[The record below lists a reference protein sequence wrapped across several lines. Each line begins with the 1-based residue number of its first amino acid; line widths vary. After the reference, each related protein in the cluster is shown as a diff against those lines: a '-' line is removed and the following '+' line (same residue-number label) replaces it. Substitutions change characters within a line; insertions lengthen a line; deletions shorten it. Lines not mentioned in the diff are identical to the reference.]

1 MSEAPLTEPSPAP
14 LGDGADRAAPSRVSV
29 IIPARDAA
37 QTIGAALEGLHEQEG
52 PFELLVVDDGS
63 RDATAQIV
71 TSAAG
76 ARLIRAPSRGVAK
89 ARNAGAAAA
98 GGDILVFL
106 DADCRPVAG
115 WLAAGVRALET
126 ADFVQGRTLP
136 DPESPRGPFDR
147 TLSVTRASGLYES
160 ANLFV
165 TRSLFERLGGF
176 ESWLGPK
183 DGKELGEDVW
193 FGWRARREG
202 ARMEFCEAAL
212 AYHAVFPR
220 RPGGYVSE
228 RARLRFFPAM
238 ARRMPELRDELFYRR
253 WFLSRRSAAFD
264 AAVTGTALAWRTQSP
279 WPLAAALPYMRL
291 AVSEARLW
299 GRRRLPIVLLASLA
313 ADGVGLASL
322 AFGSLKSRSPLL

>member
-1 MSEAPLTEPSPAP
+1 
-14 LGDGADRAAPSRVSV
+14 V

-37 QTIGAALEGLHEQEG
+37 PTIGAALEGLHEQEH

-63 RDATAQIV
+63 RDDTAQIA
-71 TSAAG
+71 TAGG
-76 ARLIRAPSRGVAK
+76 ARLIRAPGRGVAQ

-115 WLAAGVRALET
+115 WLAAGVRALQT

-136 DPESPRGPFDR
+136 DPRSPRGPFDR

-165 TRSLFERLGGF
+165 ARSLFERLGGF

-193 FGWRARREG
+193 FGWRARRAG
-202 ARMEFCEAAL
+202 ARMEFCDAAL

-238 ARRMPELRDELFYRR
+238 ARRMPELRDALFYQR
-253 WFLSRRSAAFD
+253 WFLTRRTAAFD
-264 AAVTGTALAWRTQSP
+264 AAVTGTALAWRTKRP
-279 WPLAAALPYMRL
+279 WPLAAALPYVRL
-291 AVSEARLW
+291 SISEARLW
-299 GRRRLPIVLLASLA
+299 GWRRLPIVLFARVA